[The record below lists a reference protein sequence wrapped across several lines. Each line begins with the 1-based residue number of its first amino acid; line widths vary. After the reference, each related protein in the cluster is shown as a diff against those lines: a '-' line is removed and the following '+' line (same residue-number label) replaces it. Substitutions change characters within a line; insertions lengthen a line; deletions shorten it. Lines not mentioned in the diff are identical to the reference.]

1 MSYDLYPLKKDL
13 SREGIFFEFSGPI
26 SQSLLVEMGDVL
38 KHKMKLELASTTT
51 ILKVFSMVVE
61 QAQNIIHYSAEK
73 LSQNKDAC
81 SALGSGMIVVGLEG
95 KEYFV
100 ICGNLVANDDVP
112 HLMQKLKAVQTMTS
126 LELKSYYKEKRRV
139 APDKKSKGAGLGF
152 IEMARKASK
161 PIEFACEPFDDQFS
175 FFSVNTQV

>member
-1 MSYDLYPLKKDL
+1 MAYDLYPLKRDL
-13 SREGIFFEFSGPI
+13 NREGVFFEFSGPI
-26 SQSLLVEMGDVL
+26 SQPLLAEMGDVL

-73 LSQNKDAC
+73 LSQSQDA
-81 SALGSGMIVVGLEG
+81 SHELGSGMIVVGQEG
-95 KEYFV
+95 KGYFV
-100 ICGNLVANDDVP
+100 ICGNLVANADVD
-112 HLMQKLKAVQTMTS
+112 HLKQKLKVVQTMSTD
-126 LELKSYYKEKRRV
+126 ELKSYYKQKRR
-139 APDKKSKGAGLGF
+139 AEPDQKSKGAGLGF

-161 PIEFACEPFDDQFS
+161 PIEFAFEPFDDQYS